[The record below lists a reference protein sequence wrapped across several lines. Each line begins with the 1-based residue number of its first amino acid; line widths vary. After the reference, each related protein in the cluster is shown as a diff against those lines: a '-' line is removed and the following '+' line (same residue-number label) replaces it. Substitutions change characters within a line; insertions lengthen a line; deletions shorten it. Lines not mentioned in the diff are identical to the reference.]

1 MSQWPSWLLKLTR
14 RVLGLEP
21 GTYQIILHKT
31 GASPRWSITKLGKF
45 EG

>member
-1 MSQWPSWLLKLTR
+1 MTDWPYWLLKLTR
-14 RVLGLEP
+14 RLLGLEP

-31 GASPRWSITKLGKF
+31 GAPRWSITKLGKF